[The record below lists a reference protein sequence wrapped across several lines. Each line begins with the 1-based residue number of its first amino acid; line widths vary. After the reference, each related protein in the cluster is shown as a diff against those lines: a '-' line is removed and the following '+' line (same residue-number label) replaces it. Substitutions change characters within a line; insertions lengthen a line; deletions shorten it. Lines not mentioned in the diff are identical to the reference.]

1 MEQNSYLKL
10 FVRYSSLNVLG
21 AIGLS
26 CYFLADTFFIAKGM
40 GTKGLAALNIAIPA
54 FSLMNGSGLM
64 LGMGG
69 ATKYSIFKGQG
80 SAKNANA
87 VFTNTLYLAA
97 FFSALFVAAGFLFS
111 DKIALA
117 LGADEAIFDMTEIYL
132 RVILLFSPAFVMNN
146 LFISFVRNDGQPQLA
161 MLAMLVGSFFNIIMD
176 YVFIFPLDMGIFGAV
191 LATGCSPIVSLMV
204 LSTHMLRG
212 NNQFHFTASRPSFS
226 MGRSLMLLGLPSLF
240 SELSS
245 GIVMIVFNYLILS
258 FAGNTGVAAYGVI
271 ANISLVVVAVY
282 TGISQ
287 GIQPL
292 LSRSCGQND
301 LYGIRQ
307 VLRYAIIT
315 LLAVSAV
322 IYAFIFS
329 FAAPITEV
337 FNSEGSRQMA
347 EIAVPGLRLYFT
359 AVPFVGFNIIMSVF
373 FTSTDRPLPAHIIT
387 LLRGMILVVPMAF
400 LLSFAAGMNG
410 LWLTFPATEGLVALF
425 GVMAYKKVSKK

>member
-10 FVRYSSLNVLG
+10 FARYASLNVLG

-87 VFTNTLYLAA
+87 VFTNTLYLAG
-97 FFSALFVAAGFLFS
+97 FFSVIFMAAGFLFS
-111 DKIALA
+111 DKIALV

-161 MLAMLVGSFFNIIMD
+161 MMAMLGGSFFNIIMD

-191 LATGCSPIVSLMV
+191 LATGCSPIVSLMI
-204 LSTHMLRG
+204 LSTHVIRG
-212 NNQFHFTASRPSFS
+212 HNQFHFTALKPSFS

-315 LLAVSAV
+315 LLAVSAA
-322 IYAFIFS
+322 IYAFIFF
-329 FAAPITEV
+329 FAAPITAV
-337 FNSEGSRQMA
+337 FNSEGSRQMS

-410 LWLTFPATEGLVALF
+410 LWMTFPVTEGLVALF
-425 GVMAYKKVSKK
+425 GLLAYRKVSKK